1 MRLLLQHGADADAKD
16 FASGKTAL
24 KMAEQHGHQDV
35 IEALDPAAA
44 AAAAA
49 RRARGS
55 GYSYGPP
62 SDEEEARYV
71 PPPPLVPGQVVVLDH
86 RIRLDTTLS
95 AFNWEDYE
103 QALGRLASCAAPT
116 DCFVSPEPGESFV
129 TAHATLVVR
138 TGPSDRMATIS
149 TAIRAL
155 QQKSALKRAAGGAT
169 LLGGPRVTLLGEVV
183 ELAQPTP

>member
-1 MRLLLQHGADADAKD
+1 MLSNRGWKY
-16 FASGKTAL
+16 AL
-24 KMAEQHGHQDV
+24 TLTLSLSLTLTLTLTL
-35 IEALDPAAA
+35 IL
-44 AAAAA
+44 
-49 RRARGS
+49 S
-55 GYSYGPP
+55 LTLTLS
-62 SDEEEARYV
+62 RYV

-103 QALGRLASCAAPT
+103 HALGRLASCAAPT
-116 DCFVSPEPGESFV
+116 DCFISPEPGESFV

>member
-103 QALGRLASCAAPT
+103 HALGRL
-116 DCFVSPEPGESFV
+116 G
-129 TAHATLVVR
+129 
-138 TGPSDRMATIS
+138 
-149 TAIRAL
+149 
-155 QQKSALKRAAGGAT
+155 
-169 LLGGPRVTLLGEVV
+169 LGLGRGRG
-183 ELAQPTP
+183 LGSGSGLRLGFGCNP